1 MAEPVHIHRLVGCT
15 PTPLASYLKAL
26 AVLRLLSSPT
36 ASVRGRPADPDA
48 RGWWQD
54 EGFHLRTRLDRDA
67 LLRFFLEDYA
77 PSPIIAPWNGGSG
90 FFFREGKT
98 NEIDPETGK
107 RVKTG
112 VRDAPTEATRRLDR
126 LAGAQAPRLAA
137 LAGAIACA
145 REILE
150 EMGLQQAP
158 TDVQKPALMT
168 LLRSRAAEPVADWM
182 DAAMTVLDTRF
193 EASALLGSGGND
205 GNLDF
210 STTFHGAV
218 LRLIDPGSG
227 QIGED
232 AEAALACALFDTPM
246 LNAGQA
252 GISQLAPG
260 RMEAVN
266 HGTGFNGD
274 APETVWSVVLMFEG
288 ALTFAGTATRR
299 GEAQRARASFPF
311 TVQQTAAGSGAVAGE
326 NDTSSRPFELWL
338 PLWTRPIR
346 HDEAQALFGEGRAHV
361 GRAAAGD
368 GLSFA
373 RAVSRLGVSRGI
385 TELVRLGFEPRNGN
399 MFLSVPLGRF
409 RTPKAPRDDLVA
421 DLVWGGWLSRLRR
434 LAGRSEAPERLRL
447 CLRRLDDALIAMTR
461 ADGRTAA
468 TAQAL
473 IALGE
478 VVAWVACSRAAKETL
493 PPPPRLSDSWIYA
506 ADDRTAEFRVAEA
519 LASLGWSAAGMERAA
534 VDQDDDEHVEPPD
547 GENPLPQADPIARDT
562 VDPEA
567 TNQGRP
573 RIVPAMAVHFASV
586 EPDSVTERQRRWTD
600 SGSRSVVWGGGGL
613 VANMVAVLERRLI
626 EHAAAHFTDKGL
638 GGCRTA
644 RLEDIAAFLAG
655 PPAFDDARCAA
666 LLAGMV
672 WAQPRKAPPREASKA
687 RADGGERTAGPFAYA
702 AMKPIFAPD
711 ALLHDLQALPA
722 GRSLPIPP
730 GLVTLLRRGDTDTAI
745 RRALARARASG
756 LPSPFDPAR
765 TRAGATSYGAGL
777 VGARLAAALLI
788 PVAEDDLK
796 AALRRAYPDALPT
809 TKETD
814 DAA

>member
-1 MAEPVHIHRLVGCT
+1 MAEQVHIHRLAGCT

-36 ASVRGRPADPDA
+36 ANVHGRPADPDA

-67 LLRFFLEDYA
+67 LVRFFLDDYA
-77 PSPIIAPWNGGSG
+77 PSPIVAPWNGGSG

-98 NEIDPETGK
+98 DETDPETGK
-107 RVKTG
+107 RIKTG
-112 VRDAPTEATRRLDR
+112 VRDAPTEATRRLDS

-145 REILE
+145 REILD
-150 EMGLQQAP
+150 EMGLRQAP
-158 TDVQKPALMT
+158 TDVQKPALMN
-168 LLRSRAAEPVADWM
+168 LLRSRAAEPVADWI

-210 STTFHGAV
+210 STTFHGAL

-227 QIGED
+227 QVGED
-232 AEAALACALFDTPM
+232 AEAALACALFDTPTQR
-246 LNAGQA
+246 AGQA

-260 RMEAVN
+260 RMKGAEN
-266 HGTGFNGD
+266 FGTGFQGD
-274 APETVWSVVLMFEG
+274 APETVWSVVLLFEG

-299 GEAQRARASFPF
+299 GEAQRVRASFPF

-326 NDTSSRPFELWL
+326 NDASSRPFELWL
-338 PLWTRPIR
+338 PLWTRPVR
-346 HDEAQALFGEGRAHV
+346 YDEAQALFGEGRAHV
-361 GRAAAGD
+361 GRAAARD

-373 RAVSRLGVSRGI
+373 RAVSQLGVSRGI

-409 RTPKAPRDDLVA
+409 RTPKAPREDLVA
-421 DLVWGGWLSRLRR
+421 DLDWGAWLSRLSR
-434 LAGRSEAPERLRL
+434 LASRSEAPARLQL
-447 CLRRLDDALIAMTR
+447 CLRRLDDALIALTR
-461 ADGRTAA
+461 ADGQAVA
-468 TAQAL
+468 GQAL

-478 VVAWVACSRAAKETL
+478 VVAWVASSRSAIEIL
-493 PPPPRLSDSWIYA
+493 PPPPRLSSRWIFA
-506 ADDRTAEFRVAEA
+506 ADDRTVEFRIAEA
-519 LASLGWSAAGMERAA
+519 LASLGWSAEGTEQAA
-534 VDQDDDEHVEPPD
+534 VDQDGDRHVEPP
-547 GENPLPQADPIARDT
+547 GEEGLLPQADPTAHNAIEEEMT
-562 VDPEA
+562 VQD
-567 TNQGRP
+567 RP
-573 RIVPAMAVHFASV
+573 RVAPAMAVHFASV
-586 EPDSVTERQRRWTD
+586 EPNSVAKRQRRWAD
-600 SGSRSVVWGGGGL
+600 AGSRSVVWGGGGL
-613 VANMVAVLERRLI
+613 VANMIAVLERRLV

-638 GGCRTA
+638 DGRRRA
-644 RLEDIAAFLAG
+644 RLEDIATFLAG

-672 WAQPRKAPPREASKA
+672 WAQPRKAREA
-687 RADGGERTAGPFAYA
+687 RPDDRERTAGPFAYA
-702 AMKPIFAPD
+702 ALKPIFARD
-711 ALLHDLQALPA
+711 ALLHDLQALPS

-730 GLVTLLRRGDTDTAI
+730 GLVTLLRRGDTDTAV
-745 RRALARARASG
+745 RQALVRARASG

-765 TRAGATSYGAGL
+765 IRAGATSYGAGL

-796 AALRRAYPDALPT
+796 AVLRRAYPDALPK
-809 TKETD
+809 TKETN